1 MPEFRRELTLLQQ
14 HKQIHNGLSKLEAYL
29 EDCRAGE
36 TDLERGE
43 MKRLM
48 DAFGDVLWKHLD
60 EEVYTLRADN
70 MRRFWSL
77 KEMSGLPM

>member
-1 MPEFRRELTLLQQ
+1 MPEFRDKLSLLQQ
-14 HKQIHNGLSKLEAYL
+14 HKQIHEGLAKLETYL

-36 TDLERGE
+36 VDLERGE

-48 DAFGDVLWKHLD
+48 DAFGNVLWKHLD
-60 EEVYTLRADN
+60 EEVWTLRGEN

-77 KEMSGLPM
+77 KEMPGLPM